1 MNLWD
6 AIILGLVEGLTE
18 FLPVSSTGHLILVA
32 HWLGLDDAPA
42 ERHAVNAFNIII
54 QGGAILAVLGLFWP
68 RVVQMLRG
76 LLGRDAAGRR
86 LMSNLFLSFL
96 PAAVLGVL
104 LNDWIEE
111 RLFRPAPVTLA
122 LFLGGVALILLRSWQ
137 RRLYHDTEPG
147 GTKPDAHA
155 YVDLDHLTWRRALLI
170 GVLQCLAMWPGTSR
184 SMMTIIGGMLVGMR
198 PRHAAEYSF
207 LLGVPTLGGACA
219 YKAYRT
225 FFVDEHSI
233 VEVLGVA
240 EVLLGAFVA
249 ALSAAVAV
257 KWMIG
262 YLNRHGLA
270 LFGWYRIA
278 LAGVLAALILD
289 GRLTIAPTPQAPS
302 EVATTPGRSTHV
314 VAVTRAAASRCC
326 DTRHR

>member
-32 HWLGLDDAPA
+32 HWLGLDDDPT

-68 RVVQMLRG
+68 RVMQMLRG
-76 LLGRDAAGRR
+76 LLGRDGAGLR
-86 LMSNLFLSFL
+86 LLINLALSFL

-122 LFLGGVALILLRSWQ
+122 LFLGGVVLILLRKWQ
-137 RRLYHDTEPG
+137 RRVYHDSAPG
-147 GTKPDAHA
+147 EATVDVHA
-155 YVDLDHLTWRRALLI
+155 YVDLEHLSWRRALVI
-170 GVLQCLAMWPGTSR
+170 GLLQCLAMWPGTSR

-219 YKAYRT
+219 YKGYRT
-225 FFVDEHSI
+225 FFVDEHS
-233 VEVLGVA
+233 VFEVLGAA
-240 EVLLGAFVA
+240 EVLLGALVA
-249 ALSAAVAV
+249 AASAAIAV

-270 LFGWYRIA
+270 LFGWYRIV
-278 LAGVLAALILD
+278 LAGILAVLILD
-289 GRLTIAPTPQAPS
+289 GRLKIEPKSATPSDDAP
-302 EVATTPGRSTHV
+302 VLIR
-314 VAVTRAAASRCC
+314 
-326 DTRHR
+326 

>member
-18 FLPVSSTGHLILVA
+18 FLPVSSTGHLILVS
-32 HWLGLDDAPA
+32 HWLGLDDDPA
-42 ERHAVNAFNIII
+42 ARHAVNAFNIII

-68 RVVQMLRG
+68 RVMQMLRG
-76 LLGRDAAGRR
+76 LLGRDGAGLR
-86 LMSNLFLSFL
+86 LLINLGLSFL
-96 PAAVLGVL
+96 PAAVMGVL

-122 LFLGGVALILLRSWQ
+122 LFLGGVVLILLRKWQ
-137 RRLYHDTEPG
+137 RRVYHDSGPG
-147 GTKPDAHA
+147 EATIDAHA
-155 YVDLDHLTWRRALLI
+155 YVDLEHLSWRRALVI
-170 GVLQCLAMWPGTSR
+170 GLLQCLAMWPGTSR

-219 YKAYRT
+219 YKGYRT
-225 FFVDEHSI
+225 FFVDEHS
-233 VEVLGVA
+233 VFEVLGAA
-240 EVLLGAFVA
+240 EVLLGALVA
-249 ALSAAVAV
+249 AASAAIAV

-270 LFGWYRIA
+270 LFGWYRIV
-278 LAGVLAALILD
+278 LAGTLAVLILD
-289 GRLTIAPTPQAPS
+289 GRLKIEPKSATPADDAPALI
-302 EVATTPGRSTHV
+302 R
-314 VAVTRAAASRCC
+314 
-326 DTRHR
+326 